1 MEIFV
6 PGCAV
11 IAIKMSGGLETE
23 KPESLVEIEAAAN
36 VIPQI
41 MVSVVEKMKMAPN
54 YIAIK
59 AVVEVARMAY
69 GAVILKVNMNKNN
82 IFLSPGH
89 NACAGCGQLVAA
101 QAVMRGLN
109 KDVIIA
115 NATGCLEVTTTAYP
129 QSAWG
134 LPWIH
139 SLFENAA
146 ALASGIVAALNK
158 KNDVTTKVVVQA
170 GDGGTYDIGL
180 GLISGMWERGE
191 NILYICYDTE
201 AYSNTGI
208 QASGA
213 TPYGADTTT
222 SPSGI
227 NSIGSNQRKKDM
239 LALAIAHG
247 VSYVAQ
253 ASAGFPDDITNK
265 IKKALTVKGS
275 SYIQILSPCI
285 PGWKINNDE
294 AVMLGKLAV
303 QTGLYPLL
311 EYTDSQ
317 LTGSSINSNFI
328 AKPVEEYLNKQGRF
342 KHLHPEDIIAIQKL
356 ASENIRK
363 YKI

>member
-1 MEIFV
+1 
-6 PGCAV
+6 
-11 IAIKMSGGLETE
+11 
-23 KPESLVEIEAAAN
+23 
-36 VIPQI
+36 
-41 MVSVVEKMKMAPN
+41 
-54 YIAIK
+54 
-59 AVVEVARMAY
+59 
-69 GAVILKVNMNKNN
+69 MNKNTF
-82 IFLSPGH
+82 ISPGH

-139 SLFENAA
+139 SLFENASA
-146 ALASGIVAALNK
+146 VASGIKAALK
-158 KNDVTTKVVVQA
+158 QKNDRVTKVVVQA
-170 GDGGTYDIGL
+170 GDGGTFDIGL

-222 SPSGI
+222 SPEGLKA
-227 NSIGSNQRKKDM
+227 IGSSQTKKDM
-239 LALAIAHG
+239 LGIALAHG
-247 VSYVAQ
+247 VKYAAQ
-253 ASAGFPDDITNK
+253 TSAGFPDDITNK
-265 IKKALTVKGS
+265 VKKALTIEGP

-294 AVMLGKLAV
+294 AVMMGKLAV

-311 EYTDSQ
+311 EYTNGKLSA
-317 LTGSSINSNFI
+317 SSIGSDF
-328 AKPVEEYLNKQGRF
+328 APVPVEEYLKKQGRF
-342 KHLHPEDIIAIQKL
+342 KHLKAEEISAIQKTVVK
-356 ASENIRK
+356 NIK
-363 YKI
+363 SYKV